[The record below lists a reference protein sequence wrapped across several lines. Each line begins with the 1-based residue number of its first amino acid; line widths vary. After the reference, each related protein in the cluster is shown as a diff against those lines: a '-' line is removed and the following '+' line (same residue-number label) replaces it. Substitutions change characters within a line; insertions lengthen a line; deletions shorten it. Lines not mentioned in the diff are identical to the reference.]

1 MVMSQLIIIK
11 WSAKILRGIW
21 GIGNCLLPHPFYAR
35 GLPTM
40 LNFYDNEYIL
50 VDYFSSLLSAELT
63 ELEHLS
69 NFFVCI

>member
-1 MVMSQLIIIK
+1 
-11 WSAKILRGIW
+11 
-21 GIGNCLLPHPFYAR
+21 
-35 GLPTM
+35 M

-63 ELEHLS
+63 ELEYLS

>member
-1 MVMSQLIIIK
+1 MSQLIIIK
-11 WSAKILRGIW
+11 WSAKILSCI
-21 GIGNCLLPHPFYAR
+21 YAR

-63 ELEHLS
+63 ELEYLS